1 MAFSFSYSVCK
12 AETVINQTPNAAAA
26 GHSWLMTDLLPEV
39 PGLEINGVIWRYTT
53 VKDPEAD
60 LVVTIR
66 NEYAEET
73 GYIYEHSDDW
83 SGYPGNTITGADFF
97 APSLGETWG
106 QGEIVTTGEGD
117 VVDATVRYNYKY
129 DTCSNPLDDPSCA
142 GFEQALLDYL
152 TENGLLDAPDF
163 NDPYYDEWVRL
174 GGGLDD
180 DTEVGDDDSFEE
192 AEEEA
197 EEEENLEQQLGA
209 ENSIAELQGNIKQ
222 SDVILQIGT
231 VPEFEVYYQTQ
242 LVGGVYEDVLIL
254 EDSVL
259 PDNRGAFRNLAT
271 DANHRSMVRSQYE
284 NN

>member
-1 MAFSFSYSVCK
+1 
-12 AETVINQTPNAAAA
+12 
-26 GHSWLMTDLLPEV
+26 MTDILPEV
-39 PGLEINGVIWRYTT
+39 SGLEVNGVIWRYTT
-53 VKDPEAD
+53 VKDPESD

-66 NEYAEET
+66 NEHAEDV

-83 SGYPGNTITGADFF
+83 SGYPGNTITGADYF
-97 APSLGETWG
+97 APSLGELWG
-106 QGEIVTTGEGD
+106 NGEIVTDGEGS

-129 DTCSNPLDDPSCA
+129 DTCSNPLDDPSCS

-152 TENGLLDAPDF
+152 RDNGLLDAPDF
-163 NDPYYDEWVRL
+163 NDPYYDEWVRR
-174 GGGLDD
+174 GGGLDEQAEVD
-180 DTEVGDDDSFEE
+180 DGNDTVEQ
-192 AEEEA
+192 EEEA

-209 ENSIAELQGNIKQ
+209 ENTIAELQGNIKQ
-222 SDVILQIGT
+222 SDVILRIGT
-231 VPEFEVYYQTQ
+231 VPEFEVYYQSQ